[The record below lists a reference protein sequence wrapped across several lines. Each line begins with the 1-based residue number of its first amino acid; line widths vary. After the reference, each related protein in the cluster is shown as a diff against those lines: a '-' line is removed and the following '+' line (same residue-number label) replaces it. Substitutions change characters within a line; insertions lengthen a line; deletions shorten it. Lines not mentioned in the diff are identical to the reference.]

1 MFLLYNEKILPE
13 SPIKILVS
21 GQLNIINANAQN
33 KSEKYMIVNSEEL
46 LIIIITKISPPEI
59 KIATEIVKPSIQSIK
74 L

>member
-1 MFLLYNEKILPE
+1 VFLLYNEKILPE

-59 KIATEIVKPSIQSIK
+59 KIATEIVNPSIQSIK